1 MITGYSSMIEKIS
14 RLRGSTMSIAAAQ
27 DKDILEAACKASE
40 VARVKPILFGDARE
54 IDRLKKEIGFT
65 CECEIIDEP
74 DEIAATKAA
83 VKSVHDGEADVL
95 MKGLVNTSDYLR
107 AVLNKEDGLR
117 SGHLLSHFSAFEIP
131 GRERMLFL
139 TDGGFNIA
147 PGLADKRE
155 ILKNALGA
163 MRKMGYERPNVAILT
178 ANEQVNEKA
187 IATVHAEIIA
197 KAAAKGEFGE
207 CVVEGPIAFDVAIS
221 PDAARHKHI
230 ESKVSGCVDLF
241 LSPTIEV
248 GNVLGKCLSI
258 LVGAK
263 MSGVVLGASA
273 PVVLTSRSEDAES
286 KLNSILLAA
295 SCI

>member
-14 RLRGSTMSIAAAQ
+14 RLRGSAMSIAAAQ
-27 DKDILEAACKASE
+27 DKDILEAACKASA

-54 IDRLKKEIGFT
+54 IDRLRKEIGYT
-65 CECEIIDEP
+65 GECKIINEP
-74 DEIAATKAA
+74 DDLAATKAA
-83 VKSVHDGEADVL
+83 VKSVHNGEADVL
-95 MKGLVNTSDYLR
+95 MKGLINTSDYLR
-107 AVLNKEDGLR
+107 AVLNRDEGLR
-117 SGHLLSHFSAFEIP
+117 SGNLLSHFSAFEIP
-131 GRERMLFL
+131 GRGRMLFL

-147 PGLADKRE
+147 PDLREKRE

-163 MRKMGYERPNVAILT
+163 MRKMGYECPNVAVVT

-187 IATVHAEIIA
+187 IATVHADLISR
-197 KAAAKGEFGE
+197 AAAKGEFGE

-221 PDAARHKHI
+221 KEAAFHKHI
-230 ESKVSGCVDLF
+230 DSKVSGCVDLI
-241 LSPTIEV
+241 LAPTIEV

>member
-1 MITGYSSMIEKIS
+1 MIKSYSSMIEKIS
-14 RLRGSTMSIAAAQ
+14 CLRGSTMSIAVAQ
-27 DKDILEAACKASE
+27 DKDILEAVYKASA
-40 VARVKPILFGDARE
+40 VARVQPILFGNARE
-54 IDRLKKEIGFT
+54 IDRLKKEIGYT
-65 CECEIIDEP
+65 GECKTIDEP
-74 DEIAATKAA
+74 DDIAATMAA

-95 MKGLVNTSDYLR
+95 MKGLINTSDYLR
-107 AVLNKEDGLR
+107 AVLNKTDGLR
-117 SGHLLSHFSAFEIP
+117 SGHMLSHLAAFEIP
-131 GRERMLFL
+131 GRGRMLFL
-139 TDGGFNIA
+139 SDGGFNIA
-147 PGLADKRE
+147 PDLNDKKG

-163 MRKMGYERPNVAILT
+163 MRKMGYECPNVAVVT

-187 IATVHAEIIA
+187 IATVHADAIS
-197 KAAAKGEFGE
+197 KAAIEGEFGE

-221 PDAARHKHI
+221 RDAARHKHI
-230 ESKVSGCVDLF
+230 ESKISGCVDLI
-241 LSPTIEV
+241 LAPTIEV

-295 SCI
+295 ACI